1 MSASNP
7 SLYPARAALL
17 AVVLMTTTACMHD
30 ALAQASPVVTDA
42 DIERAKRSQPV
53 ISDDDM
59 ARAQKKHRMP
69 TEGELMRVPV
79 PAAPKLDALPSPSAT
94 RAIDLEALAKGYEAH
109 AERMAAA
116 PGIQPGPGL
125 LVFVSFSM
133 PAPTLQRLVDQ
144 AAKAQASL
152 VVRGFINGSLRETV
166 ARAQG
171 LIGNRQVAFQ
181 IDPQAFDRF
190 AVVKTPT
197 FVLVRGG
204 VEGQPCGAGLCVPPD
219 AYVATSGDVSLDYAL
234 EFIERT
240 APRFAKDARRYLK
253 NIRG

>member
-1 MSASNP
+1 MSASNLFP
-7 SLYPARAALL
+7 QVARATLL
-17 AVVLMTTTACMHD
+17 AAVFMAAETCMHG
-30 ALAQASPVVTDA
+30 ATAQTVTDA
-42 DIERAKRSQPV
+42 DIARAARGQPV
-53 ISDDDM
+53 ITEQDM
-59 ARAQKKHRMP
+59 ERARQKHRMP
-69 TEGELMRVPV
+69 TEGELLRVPI
-79 PAAPKLDALPSPSAT
+79 PATPKLDALPAPASS
-94 RAIDLEALAKGYEAH
+94 RAVDLEALAKGYEAN
-109 AERMAAA
+109 ADRIATAQ
-116 PGIQPGPGL
+116 GIQAGPGL
-125 LVFVSFSM
+125 LIFVSFSM
-133 PAPTLQRLVDQ
+133 PEPTLQRLVDQ

-152 VVRGFINGSLRETV
+152 VIRGFINGSLRETV

-204 VEGQPCGAGLCVPPD
+204 VEGQPCGTGLCVPPD
-219 AYVATSGDVSLDYAL
+219 AYVAISGDVSLDYAL

-240 APRFAKDARRYLK
+240 APRFAKDARRYLQ